1 MINTEDPPKSLDD
14 FQRENPEMYQ
24 RILLN
29 FKALNEAAAKGSLT
43 AKEAP
48 LVDELADLVGS
59 INISDAQ
66 VAYFKEVLDANPDV
80 RWTFC
85 LMHTPPYFALLSGKK
100 DSGNFAKIEA
110 LLGDRPYTVFSAHT
124 HVYNYDVRNGRDYI
138 TTSTSGGVSFVRPGA
153 MDHVVWIT
161 MSHEGPKIVNLL
173 LNGIMGKQ
181 GPPKDDAL
189 EEIGLY
195 RPRG

>member
-1 MINTEDPPKSLDD
+1 VLVAVLFLVFLAIISSSEVIVTDG
-14 FQRENPEMYQ
+14 ENLSYF
-24 RILLN
+24 ILPICP
-29 FKALNEAAAKGSLT
+29 T
-43 AKEAP
+43 
-48 LVDELADLVGS
+48 V
-59 INISDAQ
+59 
-66 VAYFKEVLDANPDV
+66 YDV
-80 RWTFC
+80 TQ
-85 LMHTPPYFALLSGKK
+85 SGKK